1 MAAPRSSG
9 DVAQLFGAAP
19 AREASEGGAAEEE
32 PVKRRIILKDSETVA
47 AVLFR
52 PWEAHLRMLRNLRIR
67 TVVPEDAL
75 DLRLPRTYKRIRGC
89 TRFTV
94 STYVKSFRF
103 IAQASPV
110 DSTPPTEL
118 WHYISAGTK
127 FIAYH
132 SELAARQEEHA
143 TRSAWAYRVGV
154 GLSRHAGLLVNF
166 VERLRTDKALIA
178 LLAEQ
183 PLKNATV
190 EAEALFPYLQVLN
203 FGKGSAFRAEQEH
216 AGLRS
221 LKKRGREEDSKQFP
235 SEAQIDEAVTALFAW
250 LTKPHSA
257 LRGLLLVLAA
267 SGLPFAAMAGERTLI
282 SWIQGG
288 GATVEFAKEAANA
301 VRTARTSGGESSAS
315 SAALAIARE
324 AEVSALF
331 APKPKKT

>member
-1 MAAPRSSG
+1 M
-9 DVAQLFGAAP
+9 
-19 AREASEGGAAEEE
+19 
-32 PVKRRIILKDSETVA
+32 
-47 AVLFR
+47 
-52 PWEAHLRMLRNLRIR
+52 
-67 TVVPEDAL
+67 
-75 DLRLPRTYKRIRGC
+75 
-89 TRFTV
+89 
-94 STYVKSFRF
+94 
-103 IAQASPV
+103 

-190 EAEALFPYLQVLN
+190 EADALFPYLQVLN

-221 LKKRGREEDSKQFP
+221 LKKRGREEDRKQFP

>member
-1 MAAPRSSG
+1 M
-9 DVAQLFGAAP
+9 
-19 AREASEGGAAEEE
+19 
-32 PVKRRIILKDSETVA
+32 
-47 AVLFR
+47 
-52 PWEAHLRMLRNLRIR
+52 
-67 TVVPEDAL
+67 
-75 DLRLPRTYKRIRGC
+75 
-89 TRFTV
+89 
-94 STYVKSFRF
+94 
-103 IAQASPV
+103 

-118 WHYISAGTK
+118 WRYISAGTK
-127 FIAYH
+127 YIAYH
-132 SELAARQEEHA
+132 SELAAREEEHA

-154 GLSRHAGLLVNF
+154 GLSRHAGLLVNLI
-166 VERLRTDKALIA
+166 ERLRTDKALIA

-221 LKKRGREEDSKQFP
+221 LKRRGREEDTGRHFS
-235 SEAQIDEAVTALFAW
+235 SEAQINEAVTALFAW

-288 GATVEFAKEAANA
+288 GATVEIAKEAANA
-301 VRTARTSGGESSAS
+301 VRTARASGAESSAS
-315 SAALAIARE
+315 SDALAVARD
-324 AEVSALF
+324 AEMSALF